1 MNDEIK
7 VGEYIRNK
15 GFIAKVVY
23 KDDDCIECDNF
34 ININTLS
41 YEESIFIFKHD
52 LECEIKHSPNI
63 IDLVEVGDYIKLYDG
78 SLVEAVEITKDHIVI
93 TTYRDTCYATREDFE
108 IKGIVTK
115 EQFEKI
121 MYRVEE

>member
-23 KDDDCIECDNF
+23 KDDDCIECDDY
-34 ININTLS
+34 ININALE

-52 LECEIKHSPNI
+52 LEECEIKHSPNI
-63 IDLVEVGDYIKLYDG
+63 IELIEVGDLVNGKYIVADIHSYGFYYLEDG
-78 SLVEAVEITKDHIVI
+78 GASQNQIDVSD
-93 TTYRDTCYATREDFE
+93 
-108 IKGIVTK
+108 IKTIVTK
-115 EQFEKI
+115 EQIEKI
-121 MYRVEE
+121 MYRVGE